1 MQNDDWR
8 RVSVLMKGKKQFLKE
23 RKWYDR
29 WLRKPDN
36 SSRRVSLRTHRLN
49 SARFMQQLEERI

>member
-1 MQNDDWR
+1 MDKRSRW
-8 RVSVLMKGKKQFLKE
+8 KKQFLKE

-36 SSRRVSLRTHRLN
+36 SGRRVSLRSHRL
-49 SARFMQQLEERI
+49 SSTRLFEHLEARI